1 MESYTEWA
9 NATYFKTGKGK
20 EAGKLVPE
28 SCCDSDKLKENK
40 EECQVRFTT
49 HTSVSH
55 TKKDKRVYL
64 IYF

>member
-40 EECQVRFTT
+40 EECQVYTAHISFT
-49 HTSVSH
+49 HT
-55 TKKDKRVYL
+55 KRVY
-64 IYF
+64 